1 MRLFTENVD
10 FIATSGDKNI
20 LQIEN
25 YEEIFFDVYEL
36 IINGEKFISE
46 KIGEYDTHPIVK
58 IPVEIDGVKKEYP
71 FILNEGKFQIVFN
84 EQNELIQESVE
95 ENIPVITEEFE
106 EVEEY
111 SKESFEKALI
121 DIQEKKHKILEYIEN
136 VKKTANQETDEYNKN
151 QLKILEQQKQQNK
164 KELQSFLE
172 SSKESWFEE
181 FVDVSDKIKKEL
193 FDRLNINNSEI
204 YESIDLK
211 LEVISD
217 DFKKLINEDFSNTEK
232 IFENKIKELITEIYN
247 NQVIKVIN
255 DGIDKIS
262 EQSEISF
269 ENIKNDFDLALSEK
283 ANDADLKNVENKLEN
298 EILSIQKESIELHDL
313 ISKTASSNQ
322 KSIIFIEN
330 KIDETQIELKES
342 IVKIIDEKIEENE
355 DNITTYYNEKL
366 DIVEN
371 KLIDLSDENRQYFIG
386 LINESKD
393 NLLKE
398 IKSIKENKAVEY
410 IVENKKTGEKKE
422 IDINSIKNDL
432 QKEISNKISNEII
445 ALRKYTAYHGGGG
458 GTVAQQFANGGTMN
472 GSLTIVGTI
481 SASQFLGIPV
491 YTDTDTLSTVTGRGN
506 TTTDS
511 ITVGGMTVLGGLT
524 ADRIYTTQ
532 LEALSANITVL
543 DIKQYELSGFN
554 VQGDC
559 TIQGNVSASGTITAD
574 NMILSGNRV
583 ATVVDPV
590 RTTLFGNGTTTVFP
604 ISGAD
609 GLVNPSAL
617 IVAIDGALQ
626 EPVVDYTVTSGNIT
640 FTSPLADGSK
650 AVVISPSHTL
660 QVSQM
665 IPADGSVS
673 SSKLDTDI
681 AIAGQLTVT
690 GQPALSALNS
700 NHVMT
705 YGLAE
710 DQYAWIDLP
719 AAFANF
725 SSLGGSTSVSVIGA
739 SIDTG
744 ASTASFSTAR
754 TRFAGFFNRSPLAW
768 TGGQAR
774 NIPFASRRTRLRAII
789 DTFTLLGNAYFWFG
803 VWDKNSLIS
812 TTDEFDA
819 KGFGVKITPTT
830 LIAQTHD
837 GTTLFQSDP
846 SSLVL
851 NNTVLLE
858 IDYYQQNLSVKVD
871 GAVIATVSGGYNID
885 STAQI
890 HFYGYAP
897 NGGSAGDNARA
908 ELKQLRYLITEN

>member
-172 SSKESWFEE
+172 SSKESWFHE
-181 FVDVSDKIKKEL
+181 FVDTSNKIKKEL

-262 EQSEISF
+262 QQSEISF
-269 ENIKNDFDLALSEK
+269 ENIKNDFDLALYEK

-322 KSIIFIEN
+322 KSITFIEN

-472 GSLTIVGTI
+472 GSLNINGQILSGGVDIATLFISQANSENYILNGGNTVTAPLSVGTN
-481 SASQFLGIPV
+481 SNQNLVFE
-491 YTDTDTLSTVTGRGN
+491 TNNLSR
-506 TTTDS
+506 
-511 ITVGGMTVLGGLT
+511 MT
-524 ADRIYTTQ
+524 I
-532 LEALSANITVL
+532 LS
-543 DIKQYELSGFN
+543 S
-554 VQGDC
+554 
-559 TIQGNVSASGTITAD
+559 GNVAIGTDNPNEKFTVSGNLSASGNAYAG
-574 NMILSGNRV
+574 GNKLAAENFAV
-583 ATVVDPV
+583 A
-590 RTTLFGNGTTTVFP
+590 
-604 ISGAD
+604 
-609 GLVNPSAL
+609 
-617 IVAIDGALQ
+617 
-626 EPVVDYTVTSGNIT
+626 
-640 FTSPLADGSK
+640 
-650 AVVISPSHTL
+650 
-660 QVSQM
+660 M
-665 IPADGSVS
+665 
-673 SSKLDTDI
+673 
-681 AIAGQLTVT
+681 AIA
-690 GQPALSALNS
+690 
-700 NHVMT
+700 
-705 YGLAE
+705 
-710 DQYAWIDLP
+710 
-719 AAFANF
+719 
-725 SSLGGSTSVSVIGA
+725 LG
-739 SIDTG
+739 
-744 ASTASFSTAR
+744 
-754 TRFAGFFNRSPLAW
+754 
-768 TGGQAR
+768 
-774 NIPFASRRTRLRAII
+774 
-789 DTFTLLGNAYFWFG
+789 
-803 VWDKNSLIS
+803 
-812 TTDEFDA
+812 
-819 KGFGVKITPTT
+819 
-830 LIAQTHD
+830 
-837 GTTLFQSDP
+837 
-846 SSLVL
+846 
-851 NNTVLLE
+851 
-858 IDYYQQNLSVKVD
+858 
-871 GAVIATVSGGYNID
+871 
-885 STAQI
+885 
-890 HFYGYAP
+890 
-897 NGGSAGDNARA
+897 
-908 ELKQLRYLITEN
+908 